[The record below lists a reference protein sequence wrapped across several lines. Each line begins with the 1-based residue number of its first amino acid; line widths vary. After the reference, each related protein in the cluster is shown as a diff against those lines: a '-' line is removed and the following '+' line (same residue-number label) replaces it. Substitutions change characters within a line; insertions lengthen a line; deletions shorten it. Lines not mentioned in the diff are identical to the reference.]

1 MFTTL
6 TLQVRINPYF
16 KYSQTC
22 RISIYAM
29 TKLAKTLKYGAFSL
43 GLILLIGLLIPEKI
57 VIPVLGATKN
67 DWNHNTFWYS
77 PWGTSGVHKGI
88 DIFGLKNTPVVAA
101 TSGMVI
107 FSGVLG
113 KGGNAIAILG
123 PKWRIHY
130 YAHLNQNNVAFGD
143 FVNINTQIATLGDTG
158 NAAGKQPHLHYSIL
172 SIIPIPWL
180 ATMESQGWKKM
191 FFLSPHKKL
200 L

>member
-1 MFTTL
+1 MILVTL
-6 TLQVRINPYF
+6 LANNHICIIPYYLLF
-16 KYSQTC
+16 LFRGSQ
-22 RISIYAM
+22 RWKAR
-29 TKLAKTLKYGAFSL
+29 
-43 GLILLIGLLIPEKI
+43 
-57 VIPVLGATKN
+57 
-67 DWNHNTFWYS
+67 
-77 PWGTSGVHKGI
+77 
-88 DIFGLKNTPVVAA
+88 
-101 TSGMVI
+101 
-107 FSGVLG
+107 
-113 KGGNAIAILG
+113 LG